1 MKKKFLK
8 AAACMIAAGVLAV
21 SGTGLTV
28 RAEEGYTYSYDYW
41 GDIQYSPDS
50 YEVVGVYTSA
60 DLGLELPLK
69 RPEGLFVN
77 GNSIYVCD
85 TGNNR
90 ILELQRTGRDTISYV
105 RSIDGIRGDVEVK
118 EFNSPTDVT
127 VTDDGYIYVAD
138 MNNCRILKLDMDG
151 NYIMEFTKPTDATF
165 NQEIDFLPS
174 KIAVDTAGR
183 VYCVAKNVN
192 KGLIKFENDGVFSG
206 FVGATPV
213 TYNWTDYIWKKLAS
227 KTQRENMEKF
237 TPTEYDNL
245 YMDHEGFIYATITQ
259 ANQDDIDKGTTD
271 IVKKLNLMG
280 SDILVRN
287 GEYYVIGDLYWGNG
301 GGYDGPS
308 LFTDVTAMDNDIY
321 FLLDKTRGRVF
332 AYDDQGRMLYGF
344 GGPGNEGG
352 YFRRPVALDHM
363 EHDLLVLDSQDN
375 SITLFTP
382 TKYGQLIFDAIEQFQ
397 DGFYDES
404 GASWQEVM
412 NQNNNYDLAYIG
424 IGRSLLR
431 QKKYQE
437 AMDYFKLKYDDDNY
451 SKAFKQYRKQWV
463 EDHIGVIFAVVA
475 LLLVVPLAI
484 GRIKRIRW
492 EIDKADIFVNQK

>member
-1 MKKKFLK
+1 
-8 AAACMIAAGVLAV
+8 MIAAGVLAV

-41 GDIQYSPDS
+41 GDIQYSPDA

-69 RPEGLFVN
+69 RPEGLFVK

-90 ILELQRTGRDTISYV
+90 ILELQRTDKDTISYV

-127 VTDDGYIYVAD
+127 ITDDGYIYVAD

-151 NYIMEFTKPTDATF
+151 NYIMAFTKPTDATF
-165 NQEIDFLPS
+165 NQEIDFLPA

-192 KGLIKFENDGVFSG
+192 KGLVKFENDGVFSG

-213 TYNWTDYIWKKLAS
+213 TYNWTDYVWKKFAS

-259 ANQDDIDKGTTD
+259 ANQDDIDSGDTD

-287 GEYYVIGDLYWGNG
+287 GELYVIGDLYWGNG

-308 LFTDVTAMDNDIY
+308 LFTDVTAMENDIY
-321 FLLDKTRGRVF
+321 FVLDKTRGRVF

-382 TKYGQLIFDAIEQFQ
+382 TQYGQLIFDAIEQFQ

-463 EDHIGVIFAVVA
+463 EDHIGIIFAVVA
-475 LLLVVPLAI
+475 LLMIVPLAI

-492 EIDKADIFVNQK
+492 EIDKADIFMNQK